1 MDMNEVRLIP
11 TPCKIRFY
19 NQISN
24 LVEIVWINSL
34 IKMEYTLGQTKGY
47 VKKRIQKD
55 CATVTAKCLIK
66 YTYEVDVAFTRIENQ
81 PVFREIP
88 REVICGFTFYK

>member
-1 MDMNEVRLIP
+1 MIS

-24 LVEIVWINSL
+24 FILIVEIVWINSL
-34 IKMEYTLGQTKGY
+34 IKMEYTLGWTEGY

-66 YTYEVDVAFTRIENQ
+66 YTYEVDVAFTRMENQ

-88 REVICGFTFYK
+88 REEICGFTFYK

>member
-1 MDMNEVRLIP
+1 MNEVRLIS

-34 IKMEYTLGQTKGY
+34 IKLEYTLGQTEGY

-55 CATVTAKCLIK
+55 CATVTAKCLTK
-66 YTYEVDVAFTRIENQ
+66 YTYEVDVAFTKIENQ

-88 REVICGFTFYK
+88 REEVCGFTFYK

>member
-1 MDMNEVRLIP
+1 MIS

-24 LVEIVWINSL
+24 FILIVEIVWINSL
-34 IKMEYTLGQTKGY
+34 IKMEYTLGWTEGY

-66 YTYEVDVAFTRIENQ
+66 YTYEVDVAFTRMENQ

>member
-1 MDMNEVRLIP
+1 MDMNEVRLIS

-34 IKMEYTLGQTKGY
+34 IKMEYTLG
-47 VKKRIQKD
+47 
-55 CATVTAKCLIK
+55 
-66 YTYEVDVAFTRIENQ
+66 
-81 PVFREIP
+81 
-88 REVICGFTFYK
+88 

>member
-1 MDMNEVRLIP
+1 
-11 TPCKIRFY
+11 
-19 NQISN
+19 
-24 LVEIVWINSL
+24 
-34 IKMEYTLGQTKGY
+34 MEYTVGWTEGY

-66 YTYEVDVAFTRIENQ
+66 YTYEVDVAFSRIVNQ

-88 REVICGFTFYK
+88 REEICGFTFYK

>member
-1 MDMNEVRLIP
+1 
-11 TPCKIRFY
+11 
-19 NQISN
+19 
-24 LVEIVWINSL
+24 
-34 IKMEYTLGQTKGY
+34 MEYTVGWTEGY

-66 YTYEVDVAFTRIENQ
+66 YTYEVDVAFTRIVNQ

-88 REVICGFTFYK
+88 REEICGFTFYK

>member
-1 MDMNEVRLIP
+1 MHMNEVRLLS

-34 IKMEYTLGQTKGY
+34 IKMEYTLG
-47 VKKRIQKD
+47 
-55 CATVTAKCLIK
+55 
-66 YTYEVDVAFTRIENQ
+66 
-81 PVFREIP
+81 
-88 REVICGFTFYK
+88 